1 MRYALASTRA
11 EAEADHAALSETL
24 SAFDGWAVAVP
35 EEHAAYWAPLADE
48 IITWTHK
55 ARPASRKTP
64 KTVTELIAVRRPAG
78 RDPLFGVANT
88 LKTPEHV
95 DLPDAPGDEA
105 VRKPERWLLWLAAAM
120 GLDPSQD
127 ELSDF
132 TGTAPV
138 SALDGMIPLGLERK
152 AYA

>member
-1 MRYALASTRA
+1 MRYAFAHAHA
-11 EAEADHAALSETL
+11 EAGNTALSETL

-35 EEHAAYWAPLADE
+35 DEHAAYWAPLADE
-48 IITWTHK
+48 IIKWTHK

-64 KTVTELIAVRRPAG
+64 KMVTELIAVHRPVG
-78 RDPLFGVANT
+78 RDPLFGVTNT

-105 VRKPERWLLWLAAAM
+105 VRKPDRWMLWLAAAM

-138 SALDGMIPLGLERK
+138 SALDGMIPLGLARK
-152 AYA
+152 VNA